1 GGMLFAVQQYQQALT
16 VYDTALQRFSLSTE
30 LLYGRAIV
38 YEQLG
43 RVDAALADLRQVVKL
58 KPDGVQGLNALGY
71 ILTNH
76 TQRYHEALALIE
88 KAFAKAPDN
97 AAILDSL
104 GWVQYHLG
112 QLDKALA
119 YLQRAYQALPDAE
132 VAAHLGEV
140 LWTLGRRQ
148 QARRV
153 WQQARADNPASKL
166 LENTI
171 DRLTDHDS
179 H

>member
-1 GGMLFAVQQYQQALT
+1 
-16 VYDTALQRFSLSTE
+16 
-30 LLYGRAIV
+30 
-38 YEQLG
+38 
-43 RVDAALADLRQVVKL
+43 RQVVKL
-58 KPDGVQGLNALGY
+58 KPNDPQGLNALGY
-71 ILTNH
+71 VLTNH
-76 TQRYHEALALIE
+76 TEQYRHALELIQKALA
-88 KAFAKAPDN
+88 ADPGN